1 MPALPTIALAVVTE
15 EISAVPTGNPQSAAA
30 VAPDAPCA
38 LPRHGRLQDR
48 GGAGLEIDPTEIV
61 AGKGSEKHLP
71 LRRRGD
77 AVGAGTARCIEHCH
91 CARFGIETA
100 INSILPGEPEYTL
113 MIEGCCVQ
121 VRGAP
126 LLRQREKLDGVGRRI
141 HPSDRV
147 LSAFSDPGGTGGA
160 DDHAVAR
167 CTRPQRDKIRL
178 ARC

>member
-1 MPALPTIALAVVTE
+1 MPAHPSVGLAVIAE

-38 LPRHGRLQDR
+38 LPWHGRFQDR

-61 AGKGSEKHLP
+61 AGKGSEKHSP
-71 LRRRGD
+71 LRGRGD
-77 AVGAGTARCIEHCH
+77 AVGAGTAWCIEHGH

-121 VRGAP
+121 VRGAT
-126 LLRQREKLDGVGRRI
+126 LLGQRIKLDGAGRGI
-141 HPSDRV
+141 HPRDRV
-147 LSAFSDPGGTGGA
+147 LSAFSDPGGAVGA
-160 DDHAVAR
+160 DDHAVGR
-167 CTRPQRDKIRL
+167 
-178 ARC
+178 